1 MRYADLEAH
10 HDLGLGAE
18 EPDTRRFTRPSDRMA
33 PKPVDSHVT
42 EGDPSGMDLDS
53 MFGAIEDGR
62 RNASGAD
69 TIRIE
74 ALARLEDQI
83 EHQWRVWEGL
93 QEGTSRTT
101 LASFIHDLEDR
112 ADQLAEDIRANR
124 PGEESGPGRCA
135 NTAEAITPATASKE
149 VEHDHVNP

>member
-1 MRYADLEAH
+1 
-10 HDLGLGAE
+10 
-18 EPDTRRFTRPSDRMA
+18 
-33 PKPVDSHVT
+33 
-42 EGDPSGMDLDS
+42 
-53 MFGAIEDGR
+53 MFDAIEDGR
-62 RNASGAD
+62 RSTSGAD

-74 ALARLEDQI
+74 ALARVEDQI

-93 QEGTSRTT
+93 REGTSRAA

-112 ADQLAEDIRANR
+112 ADQLAEDIRANL

-149 VEHDHVNP
+149 VERT

>member
-1 MRYADLEAH
+1 MRYADLDSHA
-10 HDLGLGAE
+10 DQGLGAE
-18 EPDTRRFTRPSDRMA
+18 EPGTRRFTRPSDRLA
-33 PKPVDSHVT
+33 SKPVDSHVT
-42 EGDPSGMDLDS
+42 KGDPSGMDLDS
-53 MFGAIEDGR
+53 MFDAIEDGR
-62 RNASGAD
+62 PSTSGAD

-93 QEGTSRTT
+93 REGSSRTA

-112 ADQLAEDIRANR
+112 ADQLTEDIRANH
-124 PGEESGPGRCA
+124 PGEDSGPGRCS